1 MMRIVICGAGT
12 TGRYVAEVLADL
24 HHVTLIDV
32 DPGRIGASGPNLAY
46 VLGDASDPDVLLA
59 AGGSGADALI
69 AVTRDDPVNL
79 VAATLARHRLGSRW
93 VVARMNDPG
102 HAWLFGPGAG
112 VDVVVSTAQLVARL
126 VQEEVTAGDLVTL
139 LRLRGAGIAVTE
151 TTLPPGAPAAGT
163 PASEL
168 ALPAGTGLTAIVR
181 GGHVLLPERAGR
193 LSAGDVVIA
202 LCEPGR
208 EHLLH
213 EALVGDA
220 RQ

>member
-1 MMRIVICGAGT
+1 MRVVICGAGT
-12 TGRYVAEVLADL
+12 TGRHVAEVLADL

-32 DPGRIGASGPNLAY
+32 DPDRIGTSQPNLAY

-79 VAATLARHRLGSRW
+79 VAATLARHRLRARW

-102 HAWLFGPGAG
+102 HAWLFGPEAG

-151 TTLPPGAPAAGT
+151 TTLPPGASAAGT
-163 PASEL
+163 VAAEL
-168 ALPAGTGLTAIVR
+168 ALPDGTALTAVVR
-181 GGHVLLPERAGR
+181 GGHVLLPERADR
-193 LSAGDVVIA
+193 LFAGDVVIA

-208 EHLLH
+208 EHVLH
-213 EALVGDA
+213 SALVGDA
-220 RQ
+220 GQ

>member
-1 MMRIVICGAGT
+1 MMRVVICGAGT
-12 TGRYVAEVLADL
+12 TGRHVAEVLADL

-32 DPGRIGASGPNLAY
+32 DPDRIGTGEPNLAY
-46 VLGDASDPDVLLA
+46 VLGDASDPEVLLA

-69 AVTRDDPVNL
+69 AVTRDDAVNL
-79 VAATLARHRLGSRW
+79 VAATLARHRLGARW

-102 HAWLFGPGAG
+102 HAWLFGPEAG
-112 VDVVVSTAQLVARL
+112 VDVVVSTAELVARL

-151 TTLPPGAPAAGT
+151 TTLPPGASAAGT
-163 PASEL
+163 LAAEV
-168 ALPAGTGLTAIVR
+168 ALPEGTGLTAVVR
-181 GGHVLLPERAGR
+181 DGHVLLPGRAGR

-213 EALVGDA
+213 DSLVGPA
-220 RQ
+220 AQ